1 MQFLLPYFIV
11 VFFFCAGASC
21 HTTEQSHNRIV
32 KLLHPLGGTRICT
45 NDAASAL
52 GVVKVNSAWHDA
64 TISASIDEIV
74 VWTFTGAR
82 HNVWEGFPFLEFPLM
97 RADVNLVENMLPRSP
112 LPLRIAVFDDSG
124 EDLQPEILS
133 EFHIVPCQPPSSI
146 EFARKSL
153 IITQVRVKG
162 VSNVCPRNR

>member
-1 MQFLLPYFIV
+1 MQFLLPFIV

-21 HTTEQSHNRIV
+21 HATEQSHNWIV
-32 KLLHPLGGTRICT
+32 KLLHPLGGVRICS
-45 NDAASAL
+45 NEAASAL
-52 GVVKVNSAWHDA
+52 GFIMVNPQAWHDA

-82 HNVWEGFPFLEFPLM
+82 HNVWEGFPFLEFPLL
-97 RADVNLVENMLPRSP
+97 RADVNLVGKMLQRSP
-112 LPLRIAVFDDSG
+112 VPLRIAVFDDSG

-153 IITQVRVKG
+153 IITQAC
-162 VSNVCPRNR
+162 VSPCVCPRNT